1 MILKRL
7 FSPDNSFLLRA
18 SSLVKL
24 VLSLGIFMNLGT
36 GIRAGA
42 ADTKGDAGYLLVANK
57 GDNSLGIIDPAAGRQ
72 IAVVALDGITGHE
85 VAASPDGK
93 HAYVPIFGSGG
104 VGGPGTDGQLL
115 RKVDIANTRVVGTL
129 DFGKGVR
136 PHCAQ
141 I

>member
-7 FSPDNSFLLRA
+7 LSPDISLLFRGPLLV
-18 SSLVKL
+18 SLM
-24 VLSLGIFMNLGT
+24 LGFAVFAMNLGT
-36 GIRAGA
+36 EISAAA

-57 GDNSLGIIDPAAGRQ
+57 GDHALGIIAPAAGRQ

-93 HAYVPIFGSGG
+93 YAYVPIFGSGG

-129 DFGKGVR
+129 DFGKGV
-136 PHCAQ
+136 
-141 I
+141 